1 MIVQD
6 QRRFFAADQR
16 YISALLMLIF
26 GLGTLT
32 LVGLVVGAF
41 IACMYVL
48 NLALNAVSE
57 VISTISQLYV
67 GGDSFIRLVMW
78 LVPLMLVWKLAP
90 TLAKL
95 FRRAFLRVA

>member
-1 MIVQD
+1 MMVQG
-6 QRRFFAADQR
+6 QRRFFTADQR

-48 NLALNAVSE
+48 NLALNAVGE
-57 VISTISQLYV
+57 VGATLSALYV
-67 GGDSFIRLVMW
+67 GGDSFTRLLML
-78 LVPLMLVWKLAP
+78 LVPLLFFWKLSP
-90 TLAKL
+90 YIAK
-95 FRRAFLRVA
+95 FVRRRVFPVI